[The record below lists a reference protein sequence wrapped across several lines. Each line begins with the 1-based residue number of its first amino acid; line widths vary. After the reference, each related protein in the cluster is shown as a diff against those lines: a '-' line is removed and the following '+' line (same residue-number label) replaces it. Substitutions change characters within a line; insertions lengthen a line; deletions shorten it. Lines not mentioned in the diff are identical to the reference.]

1 MSGIK
6 REQPWILT
14 ILNHIKAC
22 AKIIKTK
29 YKKELHRK
37 AVDEMTYID

>member
-6 REQPWILT
+6 REQLWILT
-14 ILNHIKAC
+14 ILIQIKTC
-22 AKIIKTK
+22 AKIVKTK